1 MLYISTLIFLATFSI
16 AHLCHHCY
24 QKLHGIIFIA
34 LDWIAITDEY
44 HGDMLMIFPLNFQP
58 PLIKSILL
66 ETHIL
71 LLSNISLFSSR
82 YWTTEANAIS
92 FSRIFVAPQPW
103 QTTNVL
109 IRETTM
115 LPCSL
120 RDIWHLLHANRRE
133 TLSFSQI
140 QNPFW
145 PHKL

>member
-82 YWTTEANAIS
+82 Y
-92 FSRIFVAPQPW
+92 
-103 QTTNVL
+103 
-109 IRETTM
+109 
-115 LPCSL
+115 
-120 RDIWHLLHANRRE
+120 
-133 TLSFSQI
+133 
-140 QNPFW
+140 
-145 PHKL
+145 